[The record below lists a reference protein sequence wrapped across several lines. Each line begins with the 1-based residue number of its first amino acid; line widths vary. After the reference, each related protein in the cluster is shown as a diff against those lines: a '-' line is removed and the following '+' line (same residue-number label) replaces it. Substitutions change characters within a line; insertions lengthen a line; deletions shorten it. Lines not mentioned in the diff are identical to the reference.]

1 MSTNVFNSALQVII
15 LFPTELYSYTEESE
29 FKLNREAFEITV
41 YSQGIDGKIIIN
53 IGNMSILYVMIYWY
67 WFIIHL

>member
-41 YSQGIDGKIIIN
+41 YSQGIDGKIVIN
-53 IGNMSILYVMIYWY
+53 IGNMPILYVMIYWS
-67 WFIIHL
+67 WLIIHL

>member
-53 IGNMSILYVMIYWY
+53 IGNMSILYVMIY
-67 WFIIHL
+67 

>member
-1 MSTNVFNSALQVII
+1 MSTNFFNSALQVII

-53 IGNMSILYVMIYWY
+53 IGNMSILYVMIY
-67 WFIIHL
+67 

>member
-1 MSTNVFNSALQVII
+1 MSTNVFNSTLQVII

-53 IGNMSILYVMIYWY
+53 IGNMSILYVMIYWS

>member
-1 MSTNVFNSALQVII
+1 MSTNVFNSTLQVII

-53 IGNMSILYVMIYWY
+53 IGNMSILYVMIYWS
-67 WFIIHL
+67 WLIIHL

>member
-41 YSQGIDGKIIIN
+41 YSQSIDGKIIIN
-53 IGNMSILYVMIYWY
+53 IGNMSILYVMIYRS
-67 WFIIHL
+67 